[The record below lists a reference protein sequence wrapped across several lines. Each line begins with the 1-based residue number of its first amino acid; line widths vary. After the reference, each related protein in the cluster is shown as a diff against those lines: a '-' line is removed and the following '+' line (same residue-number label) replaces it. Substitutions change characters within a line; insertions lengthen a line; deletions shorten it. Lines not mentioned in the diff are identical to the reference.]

1 MDNYDKD
8 RVLATIKEVKKE
20 KDQHHQNILAE
31 ISNGADDKLKRTL
44 ALLQEKGAGAW
55 LTARPMKSLDFEL
68 NKQNFS
74 DAIRVRY
81 DWRVPGTPSHCVC
94 GAKND
99 IDHALNC
106 KKGPYIIKRHNRVRD
121 TLAEIM
127 KEVCMDVKI
136 EPSLLPLANT
146 NMIKGNTAENAR
158 LDVSGIGVWSPMERT
173 FLDIRVM
180 HPNSPSYIKKEIKS
194 LYQQHEKEK
203 KRAYIERVTQVEKGS
218 FTPFVMS
225 TSGGMGTEAVLFVK
239 RISELI
245 AAKRNEDYSDVVN
258 YIRTRLSFCM
268 LKSVLLGVRGERG
281 KKVVARHTS
290 VPNLSFNLIQFD

>member
-8 RVLATIKEVKKE
+8 RVVATIQEVKKE
-20 KDQHHQNILAE
+20 KDQHHQNLLAE
-31 ISNGADDKLKRTL
+31 ILNGADDKLKRTL

-106 KKGPYIIKRHNRVRD
+106 KKGAYAIKRHNRVRD

-127 KEVCMDVKI
+127 KEVCLDVKI

-146 NMIKGNTAENAR
+146 DMIKGNTAENAR

-180 HPNSPSYIKKEIKS
+180 HPNSPSYIKKDIK
-194 LYQQHEKEK
+194 LYQQHEK
-203 KRAYIERVTQVEKGS
+203 R
-218 FTPFVMS
+218 
-225 TSGGMGTEAVLFVK
+225 
-239 RISELI
+239 
-245 AAKRNEDYSDVVN
+245 RNEH
-258 YIRTRLSFCM
+258 T
-268 LKSVLLGVRGERG
+268 LKE
-281 KKVVARHTS
+281 
-290 VPNLSFNLIQFD
+290 